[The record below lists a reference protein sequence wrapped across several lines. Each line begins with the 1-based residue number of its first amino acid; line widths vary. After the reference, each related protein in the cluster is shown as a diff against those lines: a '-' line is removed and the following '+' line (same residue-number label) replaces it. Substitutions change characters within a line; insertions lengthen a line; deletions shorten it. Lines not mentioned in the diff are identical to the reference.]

1 MTGTGADDPLARTEP
16 AAAPGRIDPVA
27 VRAFST
33 VSAAGFGQAPLLAA
47 LRDGRTC
54 LAPNRFGQPTLDT
67 FVGAVAAL
75 GAGAGSALASPA
87 SAPFPPPIPPP
98 LPPELAARWGAALD
112 DDDRAPASK
121 AGAPAAPAAR
131 ALHLAW
137 LGLAA
142 DGFIDAARAAVA
154 RHGAHRVG
162 LALGTSAATIGVT
175 EAAYRALT
183 PEGTFPAPLRHPHW
197 NTPHAPA
204 LFVAEALGLA
214 GPVVTVSTAC
224 SSSAKVFAVA
234 ERWLRLGLV
243 DAVVAGGVDALCQSV
258 LYGFA
263 ALGLV
268 SRTPCRPF
276 DRRRDGISVG
286 EAAGFAL
293 LERAGAS
300 DRADPALG
308 GSPAATPHD
317 PDRGSA
323 DRLLLLGHGEAND
336 AFHMSSPH
344 PEGLGA
350 EQALDAALARAGLGG
365 EAVDYVNL
373 HGTATP
379 KNDEVEAALV
389 ARRYG
394 PRTLASATKGLTGH
408 TMGAAGALEAAICLL
423 ALRHGLA
430 PGSAGF
436 EQADG
441 PLALLREPR
450 SQALRVAA
458 SHSFGFGGNNAVLV
472 FGRWP

>member
-1 MTGTGADDPLARTEP
+1 MTATGEGAVP
-16 AAAPGRIDPVA
+16 AIIPPVG

-33 VSAAGFGQAPLLAA
+33 VSAAGIGQAALLAA

-54 LAPNRFGQPTLDT
+54 LTRNRFGDPTLDT

-75 GAGAGSALASPA
+75 DVPAATDPPLSMPAALAD
-87 SAPFPPPIPPP
+87 
-98 LPPELAARWGAALD
+98 RWDA
-112 DDDRAPASK
+112 RAP
-121 AGAPAAPAAR
+121 R
-131 ALHLAW
+131 LAW
-137 LGLAA
+137 LGLVA
-142 DGFIDAARAAVA
+142 DDFLAEVRAAVA
-154 RHGAHRVG
+154 RHGALRVG

-183 PEGTFPAPLRHPHW
+183 PKGAFPAPLRRPQL
-197 NTPHAPA
+197 NTPHALA
-204 LFVAEALGLA
+204 LFVTEATGIA

-268 SRTPCRPF
+268 SPAPCRPF

-293 LERAGAS
+293 VERVEGAGAAGPAAGRGPGERA
-300 DRADPALG
+300 RPAPL
-308 GSPAATPHD
+308 
-317 PDRGSA
+317 R
-323 DRLLLLGHGEAND
+323 LLGHGEAND

-350 EQALDAALARAGLGG
+350 ELALDAALARAGIDGA
-365 EAVDYVNL
+365 AVDYVNL
-373 HGTATP
+373 HGTASP
-379 KNDEVEAALV
+379 KNDEVEAAPV

-394 PRTLASATKGLTGH
+394 ARTLASATKGLTGH
-408 TMGAAGALEAAICLL
+408 TMGAAGMLEAAICLL
-423 ALRHGLA
+423 ALRHGVV
-430 PGSAGF
+430 PGSAGC
-436 EQADG
+436 EEPDG
-441 PLALLREPR
+441 AFAAGSSGSPATATSRGPGAVAAAGGPCLVREACVR
-450 SQALRVAA
+450 TVRIAA

-472 FGRWP
+472 FGSAT

>member
-1 MTGTGADDPLARTEP
+1 MTPARAAAQAASASELARP
-16 AAAPGRIDPVA
+16 ALTPGGSMPMPRRIAPVV

-33 VSAAGFGQAPLLAA
+33 VSAAGGGQAALLAA
-47 LRDGRTC
+47 LADGRTL
-54 LAPNRFGQPTLDT
+54 LAPNRFGEPVLGT

-75 GAGAGSALASPA
+75 DGAGAALPA
-87 SAPFPPPIPPP
+87 H
-98 LPPELAARWGAALD
+98 LAARW
-112 DDDRAPASK
+112 S
-121 AGAPAAPAAR
+121 AGAFTPR
-131 ALHLAW
+131 AVQLAW

-142 DGFIDAARAAVA
+142 DGFFAHARAAVA
-154 RHGAHRVG
+154 RHGACRVG

-175 EAAYRALT
+175 EAAYRALVPDAT
-183 PEGTFPAPLRHPHW
+183 RPEGAFPAPLRQQHW

-214 GPVVTVSTAC
+214 GPAVTVATAC

-234 ERWLRLGLV
+234 ERWLRLGLC

-263 ALGLV
+263 ALNLV
-268 SRTPCRPF
+268 SRAPCRPF

-293 LERAGAS
+293 LERAAAAAPSG
-300 DRADPALG
+300 DTGDTGQALC
-308 GSPAATPHD
+308 
-317 PDRGSA
+317 
-323 DRLLLLGHGEAND
+323 LLGHGEAND

-350 EQALDAALARAGLGG
+350 ERALDAALARAGRRGD
-365 EAVDYVNL
+365 EVDYVNL

-389 ARRYG
+389 ARRFG

-408 TMGAAGALEAAICLL
+408 AMGAAGMLEAAICLL
-423 ALRHGLA
+423 ALRHGLV
-430 PGSAGF
+430 PGSTGC
-436 EQADG
+436 E
-441 PLALLREPR
+441 EPDAPWPAATLVR
-450 SQALRVAA
+450 APQRRALRIAA

-472 FGRWP
+472 FGRGA